1 MSKYDPLR
9 RYLSRQ
15 KETSVIL
22 TFGEMESL
30 IGRLLPK
37 AATRANWWSDPD
49 EGVSPPLQAAA
60 WRDAG
65 FSAVLIAGQDRARF
79 DRKTPG

>member
-1 MSKYDPLR
+1 MAKYDPLR

-15 KETSVIL
+15 KETTVIL
-22 TFGEMESL
+22 TFGEIESL

-37 AATRANWWSDPD
+37 AATRADWWSKPA
-49 EGVSPPLQAAA
+49 EGSPPQAAA

-65 FSAVLIAGQDRARF
+65 FSADLIAGRDRARF
-79 DRKTPG
+79 DRTTAG